1 MEVGLQNADAAH
13 CNMSQAA
20 SAPLAWPPTFPAA
33 AQPDIVRARQKDEL
47 FLRVLTDACHDA
59 VRTLLGPRRAMLW
72 SRRGSSAPRDAPV
85 CRGMVRGAER

>member
-1 MEVGLQNADAAH
+1 MEAGLQYADLVH

-72 SRRGSSAPRDAPV
+72 SR
-85 CRGMVRGAER
+85 